1 VIVAKINWGR
11 VFLGGILA
19 GIVAN
24 ILAFG
29 GWYLLLERGWSAE
42 LAQLG
47 RPIQMT
53 VGLNVFW
60 IVWYLFLGI
69 NATWLYAAVRPRFGA
84 GAKTAA
90 IAGLAYWFFAYLLPT
105 AAWGSLT
112 KLSVGL
118 LVRDV
123 VVTFVV
129 IMVTTLVGGWLYR
142 ESSA

>member
-1 VIVAKINWGR
+1 MAKINWGR
-11 VFLGGILA
+11 VLLGGILT

-29 GWYLLLERGWSAE
+29 GWYLFLERGWSAE

-60 IVWYLFLGI
+60 IVWYLLLGI
-69 NATWLYAAVRPRFGA
+69 NATWLYAAARPRFGA

-123 VVTFVV
+123 IITFVV